1 MRKHSC
7 SFGRGLAWLMVCSI
21 SLLIQPNITSASE
34 RVSNQHQGVPA
45 YFYPHT
51 GNPSNAW
58 NRMCATMNAQQGPS
72 TAVMNPDSGPG
83 TAKNADYVNAIQSCH
98 SHGQQVIGYVHTSYG
113 QRPLATVES
122 EVSEYYQWYQVDGIF
137 VDEMSNDS
145 STAAYYHALYQSIHA
160 QGGSQAALVVGNPG
174 AAASS
179 AWQLTQ
185 QAADELLIFEGSAK
199 ASTSWSPP
207 AWVATYAAGTFWNV
221 VYHAPTLASLQ
232 TVCRHAQ
239 TANAGFVYVTY
250 GTLPNP
256 YGFLPKV
263 SYWNSE
269 LAAC

>member
-1 MRKHSC
+1 MRKQSC
-7 SFGRGLAWLMVCSI
+7 SFGRGLAWLIVCAS
-21 SLLIQPNITSASE
+21 SLLIQPSISLASE

-45 YFYPHT
+45 YFYPHI

-58 NRMCATMNAQQGPS
+58 ERMCSTMNTQQGPS
-72 TAVMNPDSGPG
+72 TAVMNPSSGPG

-113 QRPLATVES
+113 QRSLATVEG
-122 EVSEYYQWYQVDGIF
+122 EVTEYYQWYQVDGIF

-145 STAAYYHALYQSIHA
+145 STVAYYHALYQFIHA
-160 QGGSQAALVVGNPG
+160 QGGSQATLVVGNPG

-179 AWQLTQ
+179 DWQLTQ

-199 ASTSWSPP
+199 TYISWSPP
-207 AWVATYAAGTFWNV
+207 SWVATYAAGTFWNV
-221 VYHAPTLASLQ
+221 VYHASTLASLQ
-232 TVCRHAQ
+232 TICRHAQ
-239 TANAGFVYVTY
+239 TVNAGFMYVTY

-256 YGFLPKV
+256 YGFLPKA
-263 SYWNSE
+263 SYWKRE